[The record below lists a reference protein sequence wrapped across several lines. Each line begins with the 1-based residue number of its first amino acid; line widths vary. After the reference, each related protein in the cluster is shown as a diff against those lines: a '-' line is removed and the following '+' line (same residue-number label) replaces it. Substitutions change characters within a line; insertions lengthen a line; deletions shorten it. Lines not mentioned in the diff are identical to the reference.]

1 MKPIVIKTEQEMM
14 AFGENLA
21 KRLAGKSC
29 LIYLQGDLGA
39 GKTCLVRGFLKGMG
53 HHGTVK
59 SPTYTLV
66 EPYELNDKTV
76 YHFDLYRIHDQEEL
90 EYIGIREY
98 LSSDAICLIEW
109 PEKAQGLLP
118 KADIHIVIRH
128 QQNQR
133 EVVLRDAKNLL

>member
-1 MKPIVIKTEQEMM
+1 MKPIVIKTEQEMVL
-14 AFGENLA
+14 FGEDLA
-21 KRLAGKSC
+21 KRLAGKPC

-66 EPYELNDKTV
+66 EPYELNNKTV

-118 KADIHIVIRH
+118 KADIHIEIRH